1 MDTILHTY
9 ILLSANSANLS
20 NEYFQKYDARK
31 LHYAKSILEGLPHL
45 VIESILQSTPQLN
58 ITNVADETEVLQL
71 LRSFCSRFS
80 NNEEGL
86 LLAIALLQTFIQ
98 NNYTGPC
105 FLSELKEIK
114 GAKQSILINLL
125 SSGGQPAY
133 ELMESPLLFIL
144 SLILFEQI
152 TLQPSSFGNTAD
164 DEDINPPV
172 ISPTET
178 PSLLAIAHWW
188 RARALVTHLS
198 LLSEPSGYQPA
209 TIASIFGSIDLVHAI
224 TKDMPPKFSE
234 ITKKNLYTIFYLENI
249 KSSLAINTEHLCLPT
264 LAKVKKLTN
273 FEFVLTG
280 ARAVRTKFQQESHSG
295 LIILAESSFQS
306 LEDEQGEPEDAL
318 PENFTLD
325 SDFLLEKTHFEYI
338 GNEPLDE
345 QLVKNRK
352 LEGNNSAEE
361 GNKVLPVAL
370 HQENI
375 PSHLQTLNPNEQPR
389 LSNYDNIQLLLR
401 LYVLKQISPAKNPMV
416 EEELS
421 AIIYRIIHQDGPKNY
436 GIFSRALWERSVLE
450 TLKARTVER
459 GLLQMQALV
468 EELGLRIGTKLLS
481 HDDTTENPPSR
492 LKYIHQLP
500 FIPRW
505 ELDTLLAEKYMSL
518 GVLKSAVEIYERLH
532 LACEAALCYAAV
544 GDERQAE
551 AIILNRIDENPKDAR
566 AISILGD
573 IRQDP
578 NLWEQSWQIGRYV
591 NAKNSLAKYYYQP
604 PPSSGLT
611 KNLGAVLR
619 HLNDSLRRYPLS
631 FEVWYFYGCV
641 GLESGKIELAAEAFS
656 RCVSLDPTHGAAW
669 SNLSAAYVEL
679 NKLKEAFSCLKQ
691 AISTDARKNWRIW
704 ENYMLVAM
712 KLNEWQDVLTACKNL
727 VTIKRDKIGE
737 ASIDLPV
744 VEKLVELLITTDY
757 NVDSLSFYQ
766 RSCIDFICNT
776 IPSIVT
782 TSARCWRIV
791 ARVELWRGRPWAA
804 LDCNEKAYRAVSH
817 NPDLEINE
825 KIWEDTVDACDDL
838 VAAYES
844 LGEMEGRHGP
854 GSMVCQD
861 WKYKSRATI
870 KALMSKGK
878 GIWEDSDGWERLL
891 EMRKQL

>member
-9 ILLSANSANLS
+9 LLLAENPVKLDG
-20 NEYFQKYDARK
+20 EYLQKYDARK
-31 LHYAKSILEGLPHL
+31 LRYGKNILEGLPHL
-45 VIESILQSTPQLN
+45 VVQSILEATPHLN
-58 ITNVADETEVLQL
+58 IADNSDEIQVLEA
-71 LRSFCSRFS
+71 LRTFCGRFS
-80 NNEEGL
+80 SSEDAL

-105 FLSELKEIK
+105 FLSEIKEIE
-114 GAKQSILINLL
+114 GAKQSVLVNLL

-133 ELMESPLLFIL
+133 DLMESPLLLIL
-144 SLILFEQI
+144 SLILLEQI
-152 TLQPSSFGNTAD
+152 TQQPSILGNATD
-164 DEDINPPV
+164 DEEIDPPV
-172 ISPTET
+172 VSPTNT
-178 PSLLAIAHWW
+178 PSLLAVAHWW

-209 TIASIFGSIDLVHAI
+209 IIASILGSVDLVHAI
-224 TKDMPPKFSE
+224 TKDLPSE
-234 ITKKNLYTIFYLENI
+234 FPEMTKKNLYTIFYLENV

-264 LAKVKKLTN
+264 LTKVKKLTN

-280 ARAVRTKFQQESHSG
+280 ARAIRTKFQQKSHSG

-306 LEDEQGEPEDAL
+306 LEAEQGEPEDAL
-318 PENFTLD
+318 PENFTLQ
-325 SDFLLEKTHFEYI
+325 SDLLLEKTHFESI
-338 GNEPLDE
+338 GNEPLD
-345 QLVKNRK
+345 QQIVKSRK
-352 LEGNNSAEE
+352 LESDEDMEE
-361 GNKVLPVAL
+361 ENKVLPVAL
-370 HQENI
+370 RQENI
-375 PSHLQTLNPNEQPR
+375 PSHLQALDPNEQPK

-401 LYVLKQISPAKNPMV
+401 LYVLRQLSPAKDPMV
-416 EEELS
+416 EEELG
-421 AIIYRIIHQDGPKNY
+421 AVIYRIIHQDGPKNY
-436 GIFSRALWERSVLE
+436 GIFSRALWERSVVE

-468 EELGLRIGTKLLS
+468 EELGLRIRTKLLS
-481 HDDTTENPPSR
+481 HDDNTENPPSR

-551 AIILNRIDENPKDAR
+551 TIILNRINENPKDAR

-578 NLWEQSWQIGRYV
+578 NLWEQSWQIGKYV

-631 FEVWYFYGCV
+631 FETWYFYGCV
-641 GLESGKIELAAEAFS
+641 GLESGKMELAAEAFS

-679 NKLKEAFSCLKQ
+679 DKLKEAFSCLKQ
-691 AISTDARKNWRIW
+691 AVSTDARKNWRIW

-712 KLNEWQDVLTACKNL
+712 KLNEWQDVLMACKNL
-727 VTIKRDKIGE
+727 VTIKRDRVGE

-744 VEKLVELLITTDY
+744 VEKLVELLISTDY
-757 NVDSLSFYQ
+757 EVDSLSYYQ

-804 LDCNEKAYRAVSH
+804 LDCHEKAYRAVSH

-825 KIWEDTVDACDDL
+825 KIWEETVDACDDL

-844 LGEMEGRHGP
+844 LGEMEGRHGS
-854 GSMVCQD
+854 GSLVCQD

-878 GIWEDSDGWERLL
+878 GIWEESDGWERLL
-891 EMRKQL
+891 EMRRQL

>member
-9 ILLSANSANLS
+9 LLLSANPAKLED
-20 NEYFQKYDARK
+20 EYLQKYDARK
-31 LHYAKSILEGLPHL
+31 LRYGKSILEGLPHL
-45 VIESILQSTPQLN
+45 VVESILQNTPHLD
-58 ITNVADETEVLQL
+58 IAEDSDETQVLQS

-80 NNEEGL
+80 SSEDAL

-105 FLSELKEIK
+105 CLSEIHEIK
-114 GAKQSILINLL
+114 GIKQSVLINLL

-133 ELMESPLLFIL
+133 ELMESPLIFIL
-144 SLILFEQI
+144 SLILLEQI
-152 TLQPSSFGNTAD
+152 TQQPSILGSTTD
-164 DEDINPPV
+164 DEEIDPPV
-172 ISPTET
+172 ISSTDT
-178 PSLLAIAHWW
+178 PSLLAAAHWW

-209 TIASIFGSIDLVHAI
+209 IIASILGSIDLVNAI
-224 TKDMPPKFSE
+224 AKDLPSDFPE
-234 ITKKNLYTIFYLENI
+234 ITKKNLYTIFYLENV

-264 LAKVKKLTN
+264 LTKVKKLTN

-280 ARAVRTKFQQESHSG
+280 ARALRTKFQQESHSG

-306 LEDEQGEPEDAL
+306 LEDEQGEPVDAL
-318 PENFTLD
+318 PENYTLD
-325 SDFLLEKTHFEYI
+325 SDLLLEKTHFESI

-345 QLVKNRK
+345 QLVKSRK
-352 LEGNNSAEE
+352 LEGNDGVEE
-361 GNKVLPVAL
+361 EDRVLPVAL
-370 HQENI
+370 RQENI
-375 PSHLQTLNPNEQPR
+375 PSHLQALNPNEQPR

-401 LYVLKQISPAKNPMV
+401 LYVLRQISPAKDPMV

-421 AIIYRIIHQDGPKNY
+421 AVIYRIIHQDGPKNY
-436 GIFSRALWERSVLE
+436 GIFSRALWERSVVE

-481 HDDTTENPPSR
+481 HDDNTENPPSR

-551 AIILNRIDENPKDAR
+551 AIILKRISENPKDAR

-578 NLWEQSWQIGRYV
+578 NLWEQSWKIGKYV

-611 KNLGAVLR
+611 RNLGTVLR
-619 HLNDSLRRYPLS
+619 HLNDSLRRYPLN
-631 FEVWYFYGCV
+631 FEIWYFYGCV
-641 GLESGKIELAAEAFS
+641 GLESGKMELAAEAFS
-656 RCVSLDPTHGAAW
+656 RCVALDPIHGAAW
-669 SNLSAAYVEL
+669 SNLSAAYVEM

-691 AISTDARKNWRIW
+691 AVSTDARKNWRIW
-704 ENYMLVAM
+704 ENFMLVAM
-712 KLNEWQDVLTACKNL
+712 KLNEWQDVLLACKNL
-727 VTIKRDKIGE
+727 VTIKRDKVGE

-744 VEKLVELLITTDY
+744 VEKLVELLISTDY
-757 NVDSLSFYQ
+757 NLDSLSYYQ

-804 LDCNEKAYRAVSH
+804 LDCHEKAYRAVSH

-825 KIWEDTVDACDDL
+825 KIWEETVDACDDL

-878 GIWEDSDGWERLL
+878 GIWEESDGWERLL
-891 EMRKQL
+891 EMRRQL

>member
-9 ILLSANSANLS
+9 LLLAENPVKLDG
-20 NEYFQKYDARK
+20 EYLQKYDARK
-31 LHYAKSILEGLPHL
+31 LRYGKNILEGLPHL
-45 VIESILQSTPQLN
+45 VVQSILEATPHLN
-58 ITNVADETEVLQL
+58 IADNSDEIQVLEA
-71 LRSFCSRFS
+71 LRTFCGRFS
-80 NNEEGL
+80 SSEDAL

-105 FLSELKEIK
+105 FLSEIKEIE
-114 GAKQSILINLL
+114 GAKQSVLVNLL

-133 ELMESPLLFIL
+133 DLMESPLLLIL
-144 SLILFEQI
+144 SLILLEQI
-152 TLQPSSFGNTAD
+152 TQQPSILGNATD
-164 DEDINPPV
+164 DEEIDPPV
-172 ISPTET
+172 VSPTNT
-178 PSLLAIAHWW
+178 PSLLAVAHWW

-209 TIASIFGSIDLVHAI
+209 IIASILGSVDLVHAI
-224 TKDMPPKFSE
+224 TKDLLSE
-234 ITKKNLYTIFYLENI
+234 FPEMTKKNLYTIFYLENV

-264 LAKVKKLTN
+264 LTKVKKLTN

-280 ARAVRTKFQQESHSG
+280 ARAIRTKFQQKSHSG

-306 LEDEQGEPEDAL
+306 LEAEQGEPEDAL
-318 PENFTLD
+318 PENFTLQ
-325 SDFLLEKTHFEYI
+325 SDLLLEKTHFESI
-338 GNEPLDE
+338 GNEPLD
-345 QLVKNRK
+345 QQIVKSRK
-352 LEGNNSAEE
+352 LESDEDMEE
-361 GNKVLPVAL
+361 ENKVLPVAL
-370 HQENI
+370 RQENI
-375 PSHLQTLNPNEQPR
+375 PSHLQALDPNEQPK

-401 LYVLKQISPAKNPMV
+401 LYVLRQLSPAKDPMV
-416 EEELS
+416 EEELG
-421 AIIYRIIHQDGPKNY
+421 AVIYRIIHQDGPKNY
-436 GIFSRALWERSVLE
+436 GIFSRALWERSVVE

-468 EELGLRIGTKLLS
+468 EELGLRIRTKLLS
-481 HDDTTENPPSR
+481 HDDNTENPPSR

-551 AIILNRIDENPKDAR
+551 TIILNRINENPKDAR

-578 NLWEQSWQIGRYV
+578 NLWEQSWQIGKYV

-631 FEVWYFYGCV
+631 FETWYFYGCV
-641 GLESGKIELAAEAFS
+641 GLESGKMELAAEAFS

-679 NKLKEAFSCLKQ
+679 DKLKEAFSCLKQ
-691 AISTDARKNWRIW
+691 AVSTDARKNWRIW

-712 KLNEWQDVLTACKNL
+712 KLNEWQDVLMACKNL
-727 VTIKRDKIGE
+727 VTIKRDRVGE

-744 VEKLVELLITTDY
+744 VEKLVELLISTDY
-757 NVDSLSFYQ
+757 EVDSLSYYQ

-804 LDCNEKAYRAVSH
+804 LDCHEKAYRAVSH

-825 KIWEDTVDACDDL
+825 KIWEETVDACDDL

-844 LGEMEGRHGP
+844 LGEMEGRHGS
-854 GSMVCQD
+854 GSLVCQD

-878 GIWEDSDGWERLL
+878 GIWEESDGWERLL
-891 EMRKQL
+891 EMRRQL